1 MQTVVL
7 ERYVISI
14 FIDFE
19 LTSYLGHWRKPPVTV
34 TTRKH
39 LQDTITE
46 VSDCKR
52 TTGLTI
58 IAMEGITEIFF
69 RVESPKIFTLR
80 ILRGDQNI
88 MPQSGLFVSGA
99 SEFDGTHLP
108 DWKNRLHDDKELRLG
123 RGVHISLDYERSR
136 PMSEAKETLP
146 PEEQEQEQ
154 DTPRQ
159 VPEPNQE
166 SGWWSRWKS
175 TISRCVGLVVASA
188 VLYVKGGIP
197 TTFTYFQASW
207 LGIKVTAA
215 TSATGASIG
224 ACVAPVA
231 WALVLGAAAALAVY
245 YIPYGS
251 VYSWL
256 GKQWRTFHSILCKLW
271 GSRGDGSED
280 RCRVPPMAT
289 V

>member
-1 MQTVVL
+1 VS
-7 ERYVISI
+7 SI

-19 LTSYLGHWRKPPVTV
+19 LTSYLGNWRKPSVTV

-46 VSDCKR
+46 VSDYKR

-58 IAMEGITEIFF
+58 IAMERITEVFF

-88 MPQSGLFVSGA
+88 MPQSGLFISGA
-99 SEFDGTHLP
+99 SEFDGTQLP

-136 PMSEAKETLP
+136 PMSESKEALP

-159 VPEPNQE
+159 MPEPNQE
-166 SGWWSRWKS
+166 SGWWNRWKS
-175 TISRCVGLVVASA
+175 AASGCVGLVAAA
-188 VLYVKGGIP
+188 VLFVKGGIQ
-197 TTFTYFQASW
+197 TTFAYFEASV

-215 TSATGASIG
+215 TSTTGASTG
-224 ACVAPVA
+224 ACVAPLA
-231 WALVLGAAAALAVY
+231 CALVLGAAAALAIY

-251 VYSWL
+251 VYSWF
-256 GKQWRTFHSILCKLW
+256 GKQWRTCHSILCKLR

-280 RCRVPPMAT
+280 RCRVPSMAT
-289 V
+289 I